1 MDLFVCEKW
10 VARGSVDG
18 SEAWKVSGGWL
29 VGGWLAAGRSDARDM
44 PVIRC
49 VMCGK
54 VS

>member
-29 VGGWLAAGRSDARDM
+29 VAATHGICPISAASGGE
-44 PVIRC
+44 
-49 VMCGK
+49 K
-54 VS
+54 